1 MLDFWFAESYNKFV
15 STVDLQSFLGC
26 FFVHPRQN
34 KANEPMKKATYQQT
48 KQHNRDLVLRT
59 VFNNETVSRAEV
71 ARVTGLTRTTV
82 SDVVNGL
89 LAEGLVDEV
98 GRGES
103 IGGKSPILLSV
114 VADSRYLI
122 GLNLGQ
128 EKFIGAIVNLRG
140 EIKEMVEMPVH
151 DDNGQNALEAVSQ
164 IISRLIRT
172 KLKPIVAIGVG
183 APGLVN
189 TREGVVLNAVNLD
202 WQDLP
207 LGQLLRKKFKIP
219 VSILNDSQA
228 TAIGEYVYGGKN
240 EGNLIVV
247 NVKHGIG
254 AGILINGRLFQG
266 DGGGAGE
273 IGHVVVQ
280 ENGELCRCGK
290 QGCLETVSS
299 AHAVLRQLNMT
310 TIDQVQSA
318 LEAGDTTTRRIV
330 AKGAHY
336 LGTSLANLIGT
347 LNIQKIVLT
356 GDMTR
361 LGNAWLDVVISSMQD
376 AALTRLSENTK
387 VELGVLD
394 YRACI
399 LGAAA
404 YLLLDDYSLLFMREN

>member
-1 MLDFWFAESYNKFV
+1 
-15 STVDLQSFLGC
+15 
-26 FFVHPRQN
+26 
-34 KANEPMKKATYQQT
+34 MKKATHQQT

-59 VFNNETVSRAEV
+59 IFDHDSISRAEV
-71 ARVTGLTRTTV
+71 ARVTHLTRTTV

-89 LAEGLVDEV
+89 LAEGLAEEV

-103 IGGKSPILLSV
+103 IGGKSPILLSI

-128 EKFIGAIVNLRG
+128 DKFIGAVVNLRG
-140 EIKEMVEMPVH
+140 EIKEIVEAPVH
-151 DDNGQNALEAVSQ
+151 DDNGEKALELVYQ
-164 IISRLIRT
+164 ILNQLTRK
-172 KLKPIVAIGVG
+172 KLKPIVGIGVG

-189 TREGVVLNAVNLD
+189 TRDGIVVNAVNLA

-207 LGQLLRKKFKIP
+207 LGQLLEKKYKLP

-228 TAIGEYVYGGKN
+228 TAIGEYVYGGDHQPD
-240 EGNLIVV
+240 ENLIVV
-247 NVKHGIG
+247 NARHGIG

-290 QGCLETVSS
+290 RGCLETIASARAVLQQMKTDSLDDVVSS
-299 AHAVLRQLNMT
+299 FL
-310 TIDQVQSA
+310 
-318 LEAGDTTTRRIV
+318 AGNTKANTVVTK
-330 AKGAHY
+330 AGHY

-361 LGNAWLDVVISSMQD
+361 FGEKWLKAVSASMQTG
-376 AALTRLSENTK
+376 ALSRMAEGTK
-387 VELGVLD
+387 LEIGKLD

-399 LGAAA
+399 LGASAF
-404 YLLLDDYSLLFMREN
+404 LLLDDYSLLFNEEN

>member
-1 MLDFWFAESYNKFV
+1 
-15 STVDLQSFLGC
+15 
-26 FFVHPRQN
+26 
-34 KANEPMKKATYQQT
+34 MKKATYQQT

-59 VFNNETVSRAEV
+59 IFASETVSRAEV
-71 ARVTGLTRTTV
+71 ARITSLTRTTV

-89 LAEGLVDEV
+89 IAEGLVDEV

-103 IGGKSPILLSV
+103 LGGKMPILLSIV
-114 VADSRYLI
+114 PDSRYAI

-128 EKFIGAIVNLRG
+128 EKFVGAIVNLRG
-140 EIKEMVEMPVH
+140 EIKETVEIPVH
-151 DDNGQNALEAVSQ
+151 DKNGQQALEAVYQ
-164 IISRLIRT
+164 IINQLVRT
-172 KLKPIVAIGVG
+172 RLKPIIAIGVG
-183 APGLVN
+183 TPGLVN
-189 TREGVVLNAVNLD
+189 TSQGTVLNAVNLD

-207 LGQLLRKKFKIP
+207 LGKLIHKKFKLP

-228 TAIGEYVYGGKN
+228 TAIGEYVYGGSAEA

-290 QGCLETVSS
+290 RGCLETVSS
-299 AHAVLRQLNMT
+299 ASAVLRRLRMDSL
-310 TIDQVQSA
+310 DQVLA
-318 LEAGDTTTRRIV
+318 AYEAGQAEACLVI
-330 AKGAHY
+330 ANAAHY
-336 LGTSLANLIGT
+336 LGISLANLIGIM
-347 LNIQKIVLT
+347 NIQKIILT

-361 LGNAWLDVVISSMQD
+361 FGSGWMEMVRSSMQA
-376 AALTRLSENTK
+376 AALSRMSE
-387 VELGVLD
+387 GVHLEMGTLD

-399 LGAAA
+399 LGASAH
-404 YLLLDDYSLLFMREN
+404 LVLNDYSLLFTRED

>member
-1 MLDFWFAESYNKFV
+1 
-15 STVDLQSFLGC
+15 
-26 FFVHPRQN
+26 
-34 KANEPMKKATYQQT
+34 MKKATYQQT
-48 KQHNRDLVLRT
+48 KKHNRDLVLRT
-59 VFNNETVSRAEV
+59 IFNNDTVSRAEV

-89 LAEGLVDEV
+89 LAEGLVEEV

-103 IGGKSPILLSV
+103 IGGKSPILLCV

-164 IISRLIRT
+164 IISRLVRT

-207 LGQLLRKKFKIP
+207 LGLLLQRKFKIP

-228 TAIGEYVYGGKN
+228 TAIGEYVYSEKAKN

-247 NVKHGIG
+247 NIKHGIG

-310 TIDQVQSA
+310 SMDQVQSA
-318 LEAGDTTTRRIV
+318 IEAGDANARRIV

-336 LGTSLANLIGT
+336 LGISLANLIGT

-356 GDMTR
+356 GDMTH
-361 LGNAWLDVVISSMQD
+361 LGNAWLDVVKSSMQD
-376 AALTRLSENTK
+376 AALSRLSENTK

-399 LGAAA
+399 LGASA
-404 YLLLDDYSLLFMREN
+404 YLLLDDYSLLFIRES